1 MGCLV
6 SRGVCGCGL
15 FIVLVDGLVM
25 NNSMVDVIMDA
36 GGVGRRGCLAV

>member
-1 MGCLV
+1 MGGLV
-6 SRGVCGCGL
+6 SRGVCVCGL

-25 NNSMVDVIMDA
+25 NSSLVVVIMDA